1 MSTFILR
8 SGGINMAR
16 TLNRKLKFMAGL
28 FNGNLVG
35 IEPHVKPQTLSA
47 AVMIWNRVVPTA
59 DRVTVKG
66 ISAKIIGNKQIH

>member
-1 MSTFILR
+1 MRILKKAR
-8 SGGINMAR
+8 LENGGEVTLEVDEMR
-16 TLNRKLKFMAGL
+16 TWKGF
-28 FNGNLVG
+28 VVSG

-47 AVMIWNRVVPTA
+47 AVMIWNRVVQTA